1 MKKMFVILLLFSFIS
16 AQSIIPS
23 GNVVDSE
30 TQTSEGNEDINEQN
44 ETILTQI
51 SKGNTTSAEIGVN
64 QISAGNTES
73 AEIGVNQISAGNT
86 ESAEIGVNQI
96 SKGNIESAEIGVN
109 QISAGNTESAEI
121 RVNQTFVDE
130 VYKIERGDLLEIVI
144 LGEEEL
150 SRTLMVMHNGTI
162 SFPLIGEIKVAGLT
176 TEQAV
181 ELLVEK
187 LKKYFTHP
195 VVSIILKSPT
205 LPYVSVFGEVL
216 RQGAVEYQRG
226 LRVTDY
232 IALAGGPGSKANLGK
247 VKVVRFQQGIPVAA
261 TINVNEILNKGLMEN
276 NFELKSGDWIQ
287 VSKKFTINWIA
298 VLQFATLTLTALN
311 LYITIDRLSE

>member
-1 MKKMFVILLLFSFIS
+1 MKKLFVLLLLFSFIS
-16 AQSIIPS
+16 AQFTIPL

-30 TQTSEGNEDINEQN
+30 TQTPEGSKDTNDSVTGDSIANDTN
-44 ETILTQI
+44 DSMTNDSMTIYL
-51 SKGNTTSAEIGVN
+51 
-64 QISAGNTES
+64 
-73 AEIGVNQISAGNT
+73 
-86 ESAEIGVNQI
+86 
-96 SKGNIESAEIGVN
+96 
-109 QISAGNTESAEI
+109 
-121 RVNQTFVDE
+121 
-130 VYKIERGDLLEIVI
+130 IERGDLLEIVI

-187 LKKYFTHP
+187 LKKYFTQP
-195 VVSIILKSPT
+195 VISIIFKSPT

-226 LRVTDY
+226 LRVSDY
-232 IALAGGPGSKANLGK
+232 IALAGGPGSRANLGK
-247 VKVVRFQQGIPVAA
+247 VKVVRFQQGIPVAI
-261 TINVNEILNKGLMEN
+261 TINVNDILNKGLMEN

-287 VSKKFTINWIA
+287 VSKKFTINWGV
-298 VLQFATLTLTALN
+298 VLGFLTLSISVLN
-311 LYITIDRLSE
+311 LYITLDRLD

>member
-1 MKKMFVILLLFSFIS
+1 MKKLFVLLLLFSFIS

-23 GNVVDSE
+23 GNVVDPEESDSPNQKNQKNQISQIN
-30 TQTSEGNEDINEQN
+30 QTSERSEEENQLTNSPNQKNQTNQTNQKNQIPEGNND
-44 ETILTQI
+44 
-51 SKGNTTSAEIGVN
+51 TSAQNALNEPNAPNVDIYL
-64 QISAGNTES
+64 
-73 AEIGVNQISAGNT
+73 
-86 ESAEIGVNQI
+86 
-96 SKGNIESAEIGVN
+96 IES
-109 QISAGNTESAEI
+109 
-121 RVNQTFVDE
+121 
-130 VYKIERGDLLEIVI
+130 GDLLEIVI

-195 VVSIILKSPT
+195 VVSIIFKSPT

-232 IALAGGPGSKANLGK
+232 IALAGGPSSKANLGK
-247 VKVVRFQQGIPVAA
+247 VKVVRLQTETSLVE
-261 TINVNEILNKGLMEN
+261 TINVNEILNKGLMEK
-276 NFELKSGDWIQ
+276 NFELKSGDWIH
-287 VSKKFTINWIA
+287 VSKKFSINWIA

-311 LYITIDRLSE
+311 LYITIDRLNE

>member
-1 MKKMFVILLLFSFIS
+1 MKKMFVLLLLFSFIS

-23 GNVVDSE
+23 GIVVDPE
-30 TQTSEGNEDINEQN
+30 TQTSERSEEENQ
-44 ETILTQI
+44 LTN
-51 SKGNTTSAEIGVN
+51 SPN
-64 QISAGNTES
+64 QI
-73 AEIGVNQISAGNT
+73 NQI
-86 ESAEIGVNQI
+86 
-96 SKGNIESAEIGVN
+96 
-109 QISAGNTESAEI
+109 
-121 RVNQTFVDE
+121 NQTNQTSEGNNDTNAQNALNEPNAPNVDM
-130 VYKIERGDLLEIVI
+130 YLIERGDLLEIVI

-162 SFPLIGEIKVAGLT
+162 SFPLIGEVKVAGLT

-232 IALAGGPGSKANLGK
+232 IALAGGPGSRANLGK

-287 VSKKFTINWIA
+287 VSKKFSINWIA

-311 LYITIDRLSE
+311 LYITIDRLNE